1 MNNYPIPVL
10 SENPE
15 RSSYQPQFFIK
26 IRDFSKCFE
35 SKNSEVSLNLVIDT
49 NIFETSLIFSE
60 KVFYMIK
67 ISTFVKSYSFTSQ
80 TNYFQI
86 KINEN
91 DLLNQDLIEI
101 KAFIIS
107 NESFLIYKNENLI
120 DQYPHGISFEI
131 HKNFVLAE
139 TNTHKLSYNR
149 DGNSYFVIRKKEN
162 DEKNISVNIE
172 ENNKIYIKVDSN
184 FYNTFTSI
192 SKTDKFYGFVSSSLI
207 LLGLNYVL
215 TILASCSEDELSNY
229 SQKQWYKLLSHSVE
243 NSEIRQPLSELVDV
257 LKSDNGVDANSI
269 LENSQKILNYNYTD
283 SLIKVVE
290 KNKLQEIENE

>member
-35 SKNSEVSLNLVIDT
+35 SKNAEVLLNLIIDT
-49 NIFETSLIFSE
+49 NIFESNLIVSE

-67 ISTFVKSYSFTSQ
+67 ISTFLKSYSFTSQ
-80 TNYFQI
+80 ANCFQI

-101 KAFIIS
+101 KAFVIS
-107 NESFLIYKNENLI
+107 NESFLIYKNESLI
-120 DQYPHGISFEI
+120 DQYPNGSSFEI
-131 HKNFVLAE
+131 QKNFVLAE
-139 TNTHKLSYNR
+139 TNKHKLSYNR
-149 DGNSYFVIRKKEN
+149 DGKSYFVIRKKEN
-162 DEKNISVNIE
+162 DEKNISVSIE
-172 ENNKIYIKVDSN
+172 ENDKIYIKVHN
-184 FYNTFTSI
+184 HFYNTFTSI
-192 SKTDKFYGFVSSSLI
+192 GKTDKFYEFVSSSLI

-215 TILASCSEDELSNY
+215 TILASCSDDEHSNY

-243 NSEIRQPLSELVDV
+243 NSEIGQPLSDLIDA
-257 LKSDNGVDANSI
+257 LKSDSGVDANSI

-290 KNKLQEIENE
+290 KNKLQESEND